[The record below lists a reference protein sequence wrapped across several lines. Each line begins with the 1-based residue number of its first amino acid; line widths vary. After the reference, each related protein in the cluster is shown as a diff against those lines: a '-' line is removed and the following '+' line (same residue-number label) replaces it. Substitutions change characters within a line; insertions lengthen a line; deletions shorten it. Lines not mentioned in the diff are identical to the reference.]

1 MLEEKKKYLKLY
13 VLQETVINRYI
24 NLSRLHP
31 ENINQYKTKI
41 KEAENLRFKIEES
54 ISAVDD
60 PLLCELL
67 NLKYVFG
74 KTLEEIS
81 LSLNYS
87 KRHIERL
94 HIKALNKFE
103 I

>member
-24 NLSRLHP
+24 NLSKLYP
-31 ENINQYKTKI
+31 ENVNEYKLKI
-41 KEAENLRFKIEES
+41 KEAENLRIKIEEK
-54 ISAVDD
+54 ISKVED

-81 LSLNYS
+81 LILNYS

-94 HIKALNKFE
+94 HIKALNQFE
-103 I
+103 L